1 MMIHDPW
8 MRSWGHHE
16 KPTQVYERRQY
27 ENRHTGSWDLGLK
40 LNPFEGGLKY
50 RIEQWQ
56 NSHGVLRKAL
66 LIGAWTLELLF
77 YAVIGAC
84 ILAVVMAFAMVFA
97 VMYLLIGFALGEV
110 FGDA

>member
-50 RIEQWQ
+50 RIEQWR

-66 LIGAWTLELLF
+66 LIGAWTLEFLF
-77 YAVIGAC
+77 YAVIWAC
-84 ILAVVMAFAMVFA
+84 ILAVVTAFAMVLA
-97 VMYLLIGFALGEV
+97 AGYILLHLAFGALL
-110 FGDA
+110 GDL